1 MIPTTYFNYRI
12 DLWNDT
18 DTGEIVV
25 DDLAGGV
32 EDFKVACAQM
42 TSP

>member
-1 MIPTTYFNYRI
+1 MIPTTYFNYRL

-18 DTGEIVV
+18 EEIVV

-32 EDFKVACAQM
+32 EDFELACAQM